1 MSKQR
6 EERSTYLGP
15 WIRIARSLVIF
26 PDSTVSTHA
35 ASKFWVKSRNF
46 SLLSSFALVNN
57 NNHVNNRFREKGEWR
72 RGNIRKNKSKSVNTR
87 SPPQA
92 LLQII
97 QNESMPKIKQL
108 SNLKW
113 RVSRE
118 TCFVCFL
125 TEVSLLYLWTTVR
138 KYIGLLP
145 QKQ

>member
-35 ASKFWVKSRNF
+35 ASNFWVNSRNF
-46 SLLSSFALVNN
+46 SLLSSFAL
-57 NNHVNNRFREKGEWR
+57 KGEWR
-72 RGNIRKNKSKSVNTR
+72 RGNIRKKKSKSVNTR

-125 TEVSLLYLWTTVR
+125 TEVSLLYLLTTVH

-145 QKQ
+145 QKH